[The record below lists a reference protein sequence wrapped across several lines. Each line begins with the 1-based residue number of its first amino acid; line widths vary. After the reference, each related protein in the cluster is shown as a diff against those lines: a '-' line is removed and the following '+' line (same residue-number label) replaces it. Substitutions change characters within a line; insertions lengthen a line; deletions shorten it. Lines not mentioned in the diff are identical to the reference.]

1 METGPDLTP
10 AGREAQLSLIAR
22 QQTIIARLPRRLDAL
37 GLDALG
43 LDALGLDALGLD
55 LLGLD
60 LLGLDLL

>member
-43 LDALGLDALGLD
+43 LDALGLD

-60 LLGLDLL
+60 LL